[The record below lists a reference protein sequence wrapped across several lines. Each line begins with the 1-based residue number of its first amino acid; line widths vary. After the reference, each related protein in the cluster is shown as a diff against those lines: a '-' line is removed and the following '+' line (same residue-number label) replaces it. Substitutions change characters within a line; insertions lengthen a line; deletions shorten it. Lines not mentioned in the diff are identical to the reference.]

1 MKKILLIDDDRIL
14 RTSIT
19 EFLTVNGNFD
29 ILTAEDGLEGI
40 EVAQTHLPDLIVCD
54 VTMPRMDGYGV
65 LQSLQLQQATAS
77 IPFIFLTGQSDRRS
91 TRRGMDLGADDYIAK
106 PFKASELQAAIEA
119 RLAKQAML
127 QNKYEEKISALRDN
141 ILLAV
146 PHELRSPLS
155 IIIGYSDILASDPEA
170 LTISQIGRL
179 SKSIYKS
186 GRRLY
191 RLVENYIIYAQI
203 ELVLNEPERMERMR
217 ALTAVTPDEI
227 IKSLVSKLAIAH
239 DRTIQL
245 DLRADY
251 EQAAISEVNLEKI
264 VEELVD
270 NALKFSDGG
279 TAVFVKTKITDRT
292 FILTVKNFGRGMTPE
307 QIRDIG
313 GYMQFERKLHEQQ
326 GSGMGLVIAMRL
338 AELYGG
344 ALIIT
349 SEPGGETCVE
359 VQLPIKK

>member
-14 RTSIT
+14 RTSVS
-19 EFLTVNGNFD
+19 EFLSVNGKFD
-29 ILTAEDGLEGI
+29 ILTAKDGLEGVEI
-40 EVAQTHLPDLIVCD
+40 AQTHLPDLIICD
-54 VTMPRMDGYGV
+54 VTMPRMDGYEV
-65 LQSLQLQQATAS
+65 LQTLQTQQTTAG
-77 IPFIFLTGQSDRRS
+77 IPFIFLTGHTDRRS

-106 PFKASELQAAIEA
+106 PFKPSELQAAIEA
-119 RLAKQAML
+119 RLAKQAVL

-170 LTISQIGRL
+170 LTISQISRL

-203 ELVLNEPERMERMR
+203 ELALTEPDRVGRMR

-227 IKSLVSKLAIAH
+227 IKSLVNKLAH
-239 DRTIQL
+239 DYDRTIQL
-245 DLRADY
+245 DLRANY
-251 EQAAISEVNLEKI
+251 EQVAISEVNLEKI

-270 NALKFSDGG
+270 NALKFSEAE
-279 TAVFVKTKITDRT
+279 TAVFIKTEKIDHTL
-292 FILTVKNFGRGMTPE
+292 ILTIKNIGRGMTPE
-307 QIRDIG
+307 QIRNIG

-344 ALIIT
+344 ALTIT
-349 SEPGGETCVE
+349 SDPGNETCVE
-359 VQLPIKK
+359 VKLPIKT